1 VGSAPAVVSKA
12 AGAIVARVL
21 LAIVGLSLVAYLLH
35 KTGTE
40 RVAHVIWQAR
50 GWLPVV
56 LALEAWQLGS
66 DFVALRVILRD
77 RWRSVPAATWLRSSA
92 LAYAMMV
99 MLPAGRAAG
108 EVTRAAL
115 LAKTLGAPRA
125 ATTSTQMQAAYLS
138 ANGFLSLVEFTFIGS
153 FFGYGSTL
161 ALLVAGN
168 VVFQAFIST
177 SLLAVLWDARVG
189 RRLDG
194 LRMRFVPGAVA
205 HPPTDPAI
213 RRQVPWRAF
222 LVCALSRS
230 MQALQY
236 GVVLHAVGGVFSA
249 HSALVGHSVHLVG
262 ATLGDL
268 MPNQMG
274 VVDGMYRAFSTDLG
288 FAGDP
293 ARALSIA
300 FVIRISQLTLAALC
314 VVAASVTRQAGPAAA
329 PASQAPA
336 GADVRS

>member
-1 VGSAPAVVSKA
+1 MGGAPAVVSKT
-12 AGAIVARVL
+12 AGAVVARVL

-77 RWRSVPAATWLRSSA
+77 RWRSVPAATWVRSSA

-138 ANGFLSLVEFTFIGS
+138 ANGVLLISLAVAV
-153 FFGYGSTL
+153 TL
-161 ALLVAGN
+161 A
-168 VVFQAFIST
+168 T
-177 SLLAVLWDARVG
+177 SY
-189 RRLDG
+189 
-194 LRMRFVPGAVA
+194 
-205 HPPTDPAI
+205 
-213 RRQVPWRAF
+213 
-222 LVCALSRS
+222 SE
-230 MQALQY
+230 
-236 GVVLHAVGGVFSA
+236 
-249 HSALVGHSVHLVG
+249 
-262 ATLGDL
+262 
-268 MPNQMG
+268 
-274 VVDGMYRAFSTDLG
+274 
-288 FAGDP
+288 
-293 ARALSIA
+293 
-300 FVIRISQLTLAALC
+300 
-314 VVAASVTRQAGPAAA
+314 
-329 PASQAPA
+329 
-336 GADVRS
+336 